1 MSIKQK
7 RKLPVTFTVNDFVD
21 IDDSRFLAIT
31 IDVLHTGLNFNGTI
45 FEKDIVDACA
55 DSIKNTP
62 ILGYIVSNANGDKD
76 FEGHEYKT
84 IQTEDGE
91 IEVYAG
97 SAYGVIPE
105 SCNYRWI
112 KKTSSDGIE
121 REYFQVDGLLWTKFN
136 DSISIFERDETKP
149 QSMELDVDTIE
160 YEELEDGTIKI
171 LNFKFDGCC
180 LLSSS
185 DGSIEP
191 AMIDSV
197 AAPLYTISSITKE
210 IKDKLNTYFNY
221 QNKNAKEKGGIK
233 MPTPNLN
240 YALNVM
246 EKLDEIRALLDEHRY
261 VDKWGYECGRYHLLD
276 IQGEEII
283 VTDRKDHY
291 RIFGITYSVE
301 GDKITINFDS
311 QKRKKTQYVDFVE
324 TNEGALDVNFEK
336 IVSDVADYMQEQNET
351 ISQEK
356 ETAIADFTKTKAEY
370 DEIKPKYDAYVL
382 EEQKREKEATEAA
395 KDLEF
400 TKFDKHLSDN
410 ENYQK
415 LKADRAKYTLQEIRN
430 ECSLMFTAKNLSLDY
445 TNTTNKD
452 SLTANIP
459 SEKTD
464 VEINPRYG
472 VMDTK

>member
-21 IDDSRFLAIT
+21 INDSRFLAIT

-62 ILGYIVSNANGDKD
+62 ILGYIVSNVNGDKD

-136 DSISIFERDETKP
+136 DSISIFERDEIKP
-149 QSMELDVDTIE
+149 QSMELEVETIE
-160 YEELEDGTIKI
+160 CEELEDGTIKI

-185 DGSIEP
+185 DSSIEP

-210 IKDKLNTYFNY
+210 IKDKLNTYFSY

-261 VDKWGYECGRYHLLD
+261 VDKWGYECGRYHLL
-276 IQGEEII
+276 G
-283 VTDRKDHY
+283 
-291 RIFGITYSVE
+291 
-301 GDKITINFDS
+301 
-311 QKRKKTQYVDFVE
+311 
-324 TNEGALDVNFEK
+324 
-336 IVSDVADYMQEQNET
+336 
-351 ISQEK
+351 
-356 ETAIADFTKTKAEY
+356 
-370 DEIKPKYDAYVL
+370 
-382 EEQKREKEATEAA
+382 
-395 KDLEF
+395 
-400 TKFDKHLSDN
+400 
-410 ENYQK
+410 
-415 LKADRAKYTLQEIRN
+415 
-430 ECSLMFTAKNLSLDY
+430 
-445 TNTTNKD
+445 
-452 SLTANIP
+452 
-459 SEKTD
+459 
-464 VEINPRYG
+464 
-472 VMDTK
+472 